1 MSLRALAS
9 ASLKLGACLN
19 FNRRLLEMAICNEI
33 LKFHSLRC
41 RLNFKNSRLN
51 EILKLSI
58 YVKREQ
64 NSEVLAEVK
73 FQNSCPSEI

>member
-33 LKFHSLRC
+33 LKFHSTAFHLCSRI
-41 RLNFKNSRLN
+41 RRAKLGLNF
-51 EILKLSI
+51 ILLRAGLQDDYSAI
-58 YVKREQ
+58 LFVVQ
-64 NSEVLAEVK
+64 H
-73 FQNSCPSEI
+73 IDWID